1 MDKGVDVHAQANPT
15 QLEYLRKSY
24 RKKKVVRFL
33 YYLYVERF
41 LQEKHTESLKTNVID
56 KYGGLEHLKAPPKE
70 LLLAQTENYVEY
82 SRTGQV
88 IKGQER
94 ATVSEHV

>member
-1 MDKGVDVHAQANPT
+1 M
-15 QLEYLRKSY
+15 
-24 RKKKVVRFL
+24 
-33 YYLYVERF
+33 
-41 LQEKHTESLKTNVID
+41 KTNVID

-94 ATVSEHV
+94 ATVSKHDHFVLFILLITVGKIEI

>member
-1 MDKGVDVHAQANPT
+1 M
-15 QLEYLRKSY
+15 
-24 RKKKVVRFL
+24 
-33 YYLYVERF
+33 
-41 LQEKHTESLKTNVID
+41 KTNVID

-94 ATVSEHV
+94 ATVSKHDHFDLFILLITVGKIEIRRRCSSRKSQFCLGFILGRWPMGLCMLSVNY